1 VGGAG
6 SLPRVAEISLM
17 VASRKL
23 LVAFM
28 APGTLLYTL
37 FLLAPVTFF
46 LAMGVM
52 RYDAIA
58 LYRPEMTF
66 ENFGRIVLDPFYRN
80 VVLLTLKIA
89 ALTTVFTLLIGYPVA
104 YVLARSRSAWRG
116 ILMFL
121 IVAPLMTGEIVRTYG
136 WIVMLGSEGLINRF
150 LIAAGALHQPLTLL
164 NTQTAV
170 VVALV
175 HILLPFMIFPLI
187 SSLASQDPDLVR
199 AADTLGAGR
208 LRAFVEVTLPL
219 SRTGIMVGSL
229 LVFTLAAGAVVTP
242 TLLGGKDVEMLGQM
256 IYDLVLHTLNWPLA
270 SACASILLALQLCF
284 VSLQIR
290 ANRRALRRS

>member
-1 VGGAG
+1 MTAD
-6 SLPRVAEISLM
+6 
-17 VASRKL
+17 RKF

-28 APGTLLYTL
+28 APGTLLYVL
-37 FLLAPVTFF
+37 FLVAPTMFF

-52 RYDAIA
+52 RYDAID
-58 LYRPEMTF
+58 LYRPQLTLT
-66 ENFGRIVLDPFYRN
+66 NFSRVVLDPFYRD

-89 ALTTVFTLLIGYPVA
+89 ALTTILTLLLGYPVA
-104 YVLARSRSAWRG
+104 YLLAHGRSAWRG
-116 ILMFL
+116 LLMFL
-121 IVAPLMTGEIVRTYG
+121 VIAPLMTGEIVRTYG
-136 WIVMLGSEGLINRF
+136 WIVVLGSEGLINRF
-150 LIAAGALHQPLTLL
+150 LIALGAIHHPLKLL

-175 HILLPFMIFPLI
+175 HILLPFMVFPLI
-187 SSLASQDPDLVR
+187 SSLASQDPDLLR

-208 LRAFVEVTLPL
+208 LRAFLEVTLPL

-242 TLLGGKDVEMLGQM
+242 TLLGGKNVEMLGQM

-284 VSLQIR
+284 VSLQLR
-290 ANRRALRRS
+290 ANRHALRRS

>member
-1 VGGAG
+1 
-6 SLPRVAEISLM
+6 M

>member
-1 VGGAG
+1 M
-6 SLPRVAEISLM
+6 SRVAEVGLM
-17 VASRKL
+17 FANRKL

-37 FLLAPVTFF
+37 FLLAPVMFF
-46 LAMGVM
+46 LAISVM
-52 RYDAIA
+52 KYDPIE
-58 LYRPEMTF
+58 LYRPELTL
-66 ENFGRIVLDPFYRN
+66 ENFGRIVLDPFYRD

-104 YVLARSRSAWRG
+104 YVLARGRSGWRG

-121 IVAPLMTGEIVRTYG
+121 VVAPLMTGEIVRTYG
-136 WIVMLGSEGLINRF
+136 WIVVLGSEGLVNRF
-150 LIAAGALHQPLTLL
+150 LIALHVIHQPLKLL

-270 SACASILLALQLCF
+270 SACAFILLALQLCF

-290 ANRRALRRS
+290 ANRRAIRRS